1 MKFSYILLTWNRYRF
16 LEKCL
21 EALTS
26 STQGPIVS
34 EIVVMDNGS
43 TDRTPEVLDR
53 YRDHPNFRAIRR
65 DKNYGLNAY
74 KTLLGEG
81 SGEYIVIVDDDVLE
95 FPPHLNEIFVAYMEA
110 FPDYGFLALNVVQN
124 EFTDGAK
131 PSIDH
136 YTEDTRDGRTIERGP
151 AGGWCA
157 CIRRAQYRKIR
168 FRIWMFNLSMRK
180 SEDGMISNQLWRKL
194 GLKFG
199 IIKDQFCFHAT
210 GPHYAREYGQLAR
223 EIEKYSAAGLT
234 SYVEAYAKFANPND
248 EPKP

>member
-1 MKFSYILLTWNRYRF
+1 MKLSYVMLTWNRYKF
-16 LEKCL
+16 LEESLK
-21 EALTS
+21 ALTA
-26 STQGPIVS
+26 STEGPISS
-34 EIVVMDNGS
+34 EIIVMDNGS
-43 TDRTPEVLDR
+43 TDRTQEVLGR
-53 YRDHPNFRAIRR
+53 YRDNSRVRIIRR

-74 KTLLGEG
+74 KALLGEG
-81 SGEYIVIVDDDVLE
+81 TGEYVVIVDDDVLE
-95 FPPHLNEIFVAYMEA
+95 FPPHLNEVFVSYMEA
-110 FPDYGFLALNVVQN
+110 FPDYGFLALNVIQN

-131 PSIDH
+131 PSMDH
-136 YTEDTRDGRTIERGP
+136 YTEEMRDGRTIERGP

-168 FRIWMFNLSMRK
+168 FRIWLLNLSMRK

-210 GPHYAREYGQLAR
+210 GPYYAREYGQLAR

-234 SYVEAYAKFANPND
+234 SYVETYSRFADPKN
-248 EPKP
+248 EPKG

>member
-1 MKFSYILLTWNRYRF
+1 MKLTYVLLTWNRYKF

-21 EALTS
+21 QALTF
-26 STQGPIVS
+26 STAGTIAS
-34 EIVVMDNGS
+34 EIIVMDNGS
-43 TDRTPEVLDR
+43 TDRTPEVLER
-53 YRDHPNFRAIRR
+53 YRSHPNFRIIRR
-65 DKNYGLNAY
+65 DRNYGLNAY

-95 FPPHLNEIFVAYMEA
+95 FPPDLNGTLVSYMET

-131 PSIDH
+131 PSMDH
-136 YTEDTRDGRTIERGP
+136 YIQESRDGRTIERGP

-168 FRIWMFNLSMRK
+168 FRLRMFNLSMRK

-194 GLKFG
+194 GLKFRNHQRRG
-199 IIKDQFCFHAT
+199 LLPCD
-210 GPHYAREYGQLAR
+210 G
-223 EIEKYSAAGLT
+223 AALR
-234 SYVEAYAKFANPND
+234 P
-248 EPKP
+248 

>member
-1 MKFSYILLTWNRYRF
+1 MKLTYVLLTWNRYKF

-21 EALTS
+21 EALIA
-26 STQGPIVS
+26 STGDPIES
-34 EIVVMDNGS
+34 EIIVMDNGS
-43 TDRTPEVLDR
+43 TDRTAEVLER
-53 YRDHPNFRAIRR
+53 FRDHTNFRAIRR

-74 KTLLGEG
+74 KALLGEG
-81 SGEYIVIVDDDVLE
+81 TGEYIVIVDDDVLE
-95 FPPHLNEIFVAYMEA
+95 FPPNLNEVFVDYMTA

-131 PSIDH
+131 PSMDH
-136 YTEDTRDGRTIERGP
+136 YVEESREGRTIERGP

-157 CIRRAQYRKIR
+157 CIRRAQYHQIR

-199 IIKDQFCFHAT
+199 IIKDQVCFHAT
-210 GPHYAREYGQLAR
+210 GPYYAREYGQLAR

-234 SYVEAYAKFANPND
+234 SYVEKYSNFV
-248 EPKP
+248 EPEE